1 VPKCL
6 AAGLHLALFFSHL
19 LDRDHFPPLFCSKKR
34 TFFFTTGSYFSIER
48 GREARGRTIVRKK
61 PVMAILMRRTAIV
74 RDFSVTGNASQFV
87 VSTIKDEDG
96 GRKMERRVADE
107 ATPSSGLDVRF
118 FAIAEDMV

>member
-1 VPKCL
+1 
-6 AAGLHLALFFSHL
+6 
-19 LDRDHFPPLFCSKKR
+19 
-34 TFFFTTGSYFSIER
+34 
-48 GREARGRTIVRKK
+48 
-61 PVMAILMRRTAIV
+61 MAILMRRTAIV